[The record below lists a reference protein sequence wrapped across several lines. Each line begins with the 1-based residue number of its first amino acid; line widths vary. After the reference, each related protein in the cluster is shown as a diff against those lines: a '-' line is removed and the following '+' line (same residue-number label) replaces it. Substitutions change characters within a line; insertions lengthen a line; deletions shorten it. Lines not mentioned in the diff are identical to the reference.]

1 MQKIVRKNLP
11 SDEKRRLHFFFKL
24 QKLNSRKELSEN
36 SISPRGGF
44 IVEKHIIIPPDG
56 NMVEKKKILP
66 SSGFVNQNDLIRS
79 FAKLIIE
86 NTRFRKS
93 ALMNRLQVA
102 NFILE
107 GKIAG
112 KDVELYKINKIKF
125 SEVLRKVRG
134 LKTRKNAPVL
144 KLLSKSKTSDKNS
157 INKCVTCKQCLAAP
171 CPYCG
176 NQVIYCPLEKV
187 FSLGKSDRDACLE
200 YEW

>member
-1 MQKIVRKNLP
+1 MKSYERIFPQTKKGGYI
-11 SDEKRRLHFFFKL
+11 FKL

-36 SISPRGGF
+36 FISPYGGF
-44 IVEKHIIIPPDG
+44 IVEKQAIIPPTG
-56 NMVEKKKILP
+56 NMVEKKMILRK
-66 SSGFVNQNDLIRS
+66 SGLVNQNDPTRS
-79 FAKLIIE
+79 FAKLMIE

-125 SEVLRKVRG
+125 SKVLKKVRG
-134 LKTRKNAPVL
+134 LNTRKNAPVL

-157 INKCVTCKQCLAAP
+157 INKCVTCKQCLVAP
-171 CPYCG
+171 CPHCG
-176 NQVIYCPLEKV
+176 NQVIYCPLEKI
-187 FSLGKSDRDACLE
+187 FNLAKSNRGACIR

>member
-1 MQKIVRKNLP
+1 IYEKIFPQTK
-11 SDEKRRLHFFFKL
+11 KGGYIFKL

-36 SISPRGGF
+36 SISPHVGF
-44 IVEKHIIIPPDG
+44 IVEKHIIIPPTG
-56 NMVEKKKILP
+56 NMVEKKTILP
-66 SSGFVNQNDLIRS
+66 RIGFVNQSDPIRS
-79 FAKLIIE
+79 FVKLLIE

-125 SEVLRKVRG
+125 TKVLKKVRG
-134 LKTRKNAPVL
+134 LNTRKNAPVL
-144 KLLSKSKTSDKNS
+144 KLLSKSKVGYKNS
-157 INKCVTCKQCLAAP
+157 INKCVKCKQCLVGP
-171 CPYCG
+171 CPHCG
-176 NQVIYCPLEKV
+176 NQVIYCVLEKR
-187 FSLGKSDRDACLE
+187 FNLSKSDRDACIR